1 MSQSLLNSSRFP
13 NFPRWSVK
21 VPAMSLYVAS
31 SDVIESF
38 PAIVEEG
45 VTAAVASTVSDSQN
59 EMLPAI
65 VGEGVTAAVAAS
77 VSESQPTTEA
87 QNLAVIALMFDSS
100 SLPTPFSNNQ
110 KQAKAWLL
118 EHAGIV
124 QSEYV
129 ELKKVVVLND
139 GY

>member
-13 NFPRWSVK
+13 NFPRWSVT

-31 SDVIESF
+31 SDVIESS

-45 VTAAVASTVSDSQN
+45 VTAAVAATVSDSQN

-100 SLPTPFSNNQ
+100 SLPTLFSKHQ

-124 QSEYV
+124 QSECV
-129 ELKKVVVLND
+129 ELKNVVVLND
-139 GY
+139 G